1 MPNFGSGE
9 VGWTGVSEYTTTH
22 GLGLDGAYQC
32 AFSFSF
38 GAGKWT
44 ADTHTT

>member
-22 GLGLDGAYQC
+22 RLSLDGGISRRLFFFLQRRQVD
-32 AFSFSF
+32 S
-38 GAGKWT
+38 
-44 ADTHTT
+44 